1 MIQESKKTVSGEV
14 LLINGVLAGSA
25 LAAGGVSYLAGQGWI
40 REQSGSMIC
49 LYSGALLVFMAA
61 VYVTDRLWQAQ
72 AFVDMLGALG
82 LPRLLRQG
90 RLAGW
95 VYKVVLTVLLWAVLL
110 AASLWP
116 ESAGLTVAAIPM
128 IIIWLAFV
136 RLMVKAEQAVVLE
149 AVQLLAEEDPIDNE
163 TAEKRSLI
171 FWGAWLVFMLG
182 VLYKLGW
189 GVLHLHKYQ
198 WVFDAMPIRWQ
209 SDGILAVIGAGLGL
223 LAALLYTLIVKVRRA
238 QRKRTLSE

>member
-1 MIQESKKTVSGEV
+1 MIQERQKTVSSAV
-14 LLINGVLAGSA
+14 LTINGVLAGSA
-25 LAAGGVSYLAGQGWI
+25 LAAGLVSYLLGLDWVRG
-40 REQSGSMIC
+40 RPGGMFC
-49 LYSGALLVFMAA
+49 LYSVSLLAFMAA
-61 VYVTDRLWQAQ
+61 VYVADRLWRAQ
-72 AFVDMLGALG
+72 AFVDMLSALG
-82 LPRLLRQG
+82 LPQLLTQS
-90 RLAGW
+90 RLAGRI
-95 VYKVVLTVLLWAVLL
+95 YKVVLTVLLWFALA
-110 AASLWP
+110 AASLL
-116 ESAGLTVAAIPM
+116 ADNAILAVAVIPM
-128 IIIWLAFV
+128 IIVWLAFV

-149 AVQLLAEEDPIDNE
+149 AVQLPTAEEPLNTE
-163 TAEKRSLI
+163 TAEKRSLV

-209 SDGILAVIGAGLGL
+209 SDCILAVIGAGLGL

>member
-1 MIQESKKTVSGEV
+1 MIQESKKTVSSEV
-14 LLINGVLAGSA
+14 LLINGALAGLM
-25 LAAGGVSYLAGQGWI
+25 LAVGGVSYLSGQGWI

-61 VYVTDRLWQAQ
+61 VYVTDRLWRAQ
-72 AFVDMLGALG
+72 AFVDMLSALG
-82 LPRLLRQG
+82 LPQLLAQS
-90 RLAGW
+90 RLAGRI
-95 VYKVVLTVLLWAVLL
+95 YKVVLTVLLWAVLL

-136 RLMVKAEQAVVLE
+136 RLMVKAEQALE
-149 AVQLLAEEDPIDNE
+149 KEILQPTAEELLNTE
-163 TAEKRSLI
+163 TAEKRSLV

>member
-25 LAAGGVSYLAGQGWI
+25 LAAGLVSYLLGLDWV
-40 REQSGSMIC
+40 RERPGGMFC
-49 LYSGALLVFMAA
+49 LYSVSLLAFMAA
-61 VYVTDRLWQAQ
+61 VYVADRLWRAQ
-72 AFVDMLGALG
+72 AFVDMLSALG
-82 LPRLLRQG
+82 LPQLLAQS
-90 RLAGW
+90 RLAGRI
-95 VYKVVLTVLLWAVLL
+95 YKVVLTVLLWIALA
-110 AASLWP
+110 AASLLP
-116 ESAGLTVAAIPM
+116 DNAILAVAVIPM
-128 IIIWLAFV
+128 IIVWLAFV
-136 RLMVKAEQAVVLE
+136 RLMAKAEQALE
-149 AVQLLAEEDPIDNE
+149 KEIFQPTAEEPLNTE
-163 TAEKRSLI
+163 TAEKRSLV